1 MLASKFICDDTYSN
15 KSWIIVSQGMFQL
28 REINQME
35 REMCYYLEWEL
46 NVDMVTLREFEDMV
60 KKDFIGEG
68 PYPTY
73 ILPSSSTT
81 TPPPTTNPFQQPSA
95 TLVLPHSYVHRY
107 SSP

>member
-73 ILPSSSTT
+73 ILPSSSKT

-95 TLVLPHSYVHRY
+95 TWVLPHSYVHRY